1 MEKPLISIIFP
12 SFNGEKVIRKNLI
25 SIKNL
30 SNISDIEI
38 VIIDNN
44 SSDSTKKTIKSF
56 NSLNINLIEM
66 NSNLGFAKACN
77 IGVKESLGHYIFI
90 TNQDVIFPVEFF
102 EVVLELFLNLEEK
115 FGELILC
122 PTVVFPNN
130 TINYFGGKIHYSC
143 ISYTPEMYLQIPEEI
158 RILKT
163 IKVSGCSMF
172 LRKQTFLDLNG
183 FDPVFFM
190 YKEDIDLG
198 LRALRH
204 NISIYSTNKTRIIHQ
219 KNHMILN
226 EFSYYYLERNRYLCI
241 FKNLDNLL
249 SSMPT
254 LIILEFMI
262 LFQAILIKKLK
273 IKIKIYK
280 FLIQNFKLIKY
291 LRTNSYNQKSEK
303 LNKNQYDKNLNPII
317 LGNFGKSKILRILL
331 KSINLI
337 LK

>member
-12 SFNGEKVIRKNLI
+12 SFNGEQVIRKNLN

-30 SNISDIEI
+30 SNISDVEI

-44 SSDSTKKTIKSF
+44 SSDSTKKTIKLF

-77 IGVKESLGHYIFI
+77 IGVKESIGHYIFI
-90 TNQDVIFPVEFF
+90 TNQDVIFPIEFF
-102 EVVLELFLNLEEK
+102 EVILELFLNLEEK

-122 PTVVFPNN
+122 PAIVFPNN
-130 TINYFGGKIHYSC
+130 TINYFGGKVHYSC
-143 ISYTPEMYLQIPEEI
+143 ISYTPEMYLQMPEEI
-158 RILKT
+158 KIIKT
-163 IKVSGCSMF
+163 IKASGCSMF
-172 LRKQTFLDLNG
+172 LRRQIFLDLKG

-226 EFSYYYLERNRYLCI
+226 EFSYYYLERNRYICL
-241 FKNLDNLL
+241 FKHVVNLK
-249 SSMPT
+249 S
-254 LIILEFMI
+254 LIPFFIIIEIMLI
-262 LFQAILIKKLK
+262 FQAFLENKLK
-273 IKIKIYK
+273 LKLKVYK
-280 FLIQNFKLIKY
+280 FLIQNHRYLNYVRDQASTILLEEIKKERFSQKLD
-291 LRTNSYNQKSEK
+291 T
-303 LNKNQYDKNLNPII
+303 II
-317 LGNFGKSKILRILL
+317 LGKYHRNKFLTFLL
-331 KSINLI
+331 KIFNCFL
-337 LK
+337 